1 MMVALLLGCGHT
13 PPAKPHVP
21 LAKVEAKPPVSLVTV
36 RDAREKEQRS
46 IAKIE
51 TKVET
56 VNRELLTA
64 NQKLDAAVKEA
75 DRLRQQRKATEQEL
89 IDQWTRLTD
98 LKGQYGFSQQETA
111 DALREAASRRKIA
124 DELGAKL
131 NDLDR
136 QIREKNEEAAK
147 AQLTIQNSE
156 NLRKASDDAGAE
168 KDKKI
173 LSLTA
178 DLNRALP
185 YRNAVWTIVG
195 AWVLFT
201 IIKLVLAKF
210 GIRLPF

>member
-1 MMVALLLGCGHT
+1 MLIAVLLGCGHT
-13 PPAKPHVP
+13 PTAKPHVP

-36 RDAREKEQRS
+36 RDSREKEQRS
-46 IAKIE
+46 IVKIE

-56 VNRELLTA
+56 VNRELLSA

-89 IDQWTRLTD
+89 TDQWTRLSD
-98 LKGQYGFSQQETA
+98 LRGQYGFSQQETA
-111 DALREAASRRKIA
+111 DALKEAANRRQIA
-124 DELGAKL
+124 DALGIKL

-156 NLRKASDDAGAE
+156 NLRKASDDAGAA

-173 LSLTA
+173 LDLTA

-185 YRNAVWTIVG
+185 YRNAVWMLAG
-195 AWVLFT
+195 AWALFT
-201 IIKLVLAKF
+201 VVKLVLAKY